1 VREDVEAYPGELSAI
16 DGRCRPADHH
26 PVAGAHAQRHRR
38 LTPRTDLMTS
48 QTGKNIR
55 LAFKAQG
62 ALGTLASGS
71 GAIGLDVRPS
81 QGLMLK
87 FAQAASQLIRRDGM
101 SVKPRQG
108 SKSVAGTYSTELIVD
123 ALDEILEGVLRGTWA
138 AAINVTESTLTS
150 CTITGSGATLTF
162 AAGSLISAGARVG
175 MMAKLVSM
183 ATAANNGKW
192 FPILA
197 ISADGRTVTTK
208 SGILTDETADS
219 AFTITLA
226 RTLIQ
231 GDPPTERY
239 FTIEEYFQDIDL
251 SKVAQD
257 CKFHT
262 LNFSAAPD
270 QPIEIGFDVAGRDLD
285 VFASGSSPT
294 FTSPTFVTANPLYLA
309 DGGIYINGTS
319 YVNLTAFRFSLSMSA
334 ILQAVIGSRL
344 APDVALGNA
353 IISGEFMGTIEDD
366 SFLNLAQAET
376 QLSVLLHCAER
387 ETDPAD
393 FISFF
398 LGNMSMGDFSTP
410 FGQDGLLIQSI
421 PMVGGK
427 DERGATAGYA
437 PTQLLIST
445 SAT

>member
-1 VREDVEAYPGELSAI
+1 MA
-16 DGRCRPADHH
+16 
-26 PVAGAHAQRHRR
+26 
-38 LTPRTDLMTS
+38 S

-55 LAFKAQG
+55 LAFKVQS
-62 ALGTLASGS
+62 ALGTLSSGAS
-71 GAIGLDVRPS
+71 AIGLDVRPS
-81 QGLMLK
+81 QGLSLK

-101 SVKPRQG
+101 SIKPRQG
-108 SKSVAGTYSTELIVD
+108 SKSVAGGYSTELFVD
-123 ALDEILEGVLRGTWA
+123 ALDEILEAVCRGTWA
-138 AAINVTESTLTS
+138 AAVNTTESTLTS
-150 CTITGSGATLTF
+150 CTITGTGATLTF
-162 AAGSLISAGARVG
+162 GGGSLITAGGRVG
-175 MMAKLVSM
+175 MMAKLASM
-183 ATAANNGKW
+183 STSANNGKW

-208 SGILTDETADS
+208 SGILTDQALDAS
-219 AFTITLA
+219 FTITLA

-257 CKFHT
+257 CKFHSLT
-262 LNFSAAPD
+262 FSAAPD
-270 QPIEIGFDVAGRDLD
+270 QPIEISFDVAGRDLD
-285 VFASGSSPT
+285 VFAAGSSPT
-294 FTSPTFVTANPLYLA
+294 FSSPTFVTANPLYLA
-309 DGGIYINGTS
+309 DGAIYINGVG
-319 YVNLTAFRFSLSMSA
+319 YVNLTGFKFTLSLSA

-353 IISGEFMGTIEDD
+353 IIAGEFMGTIEDD
-366 SFLNLAQAET
+366 TFLNLAQAET

-387 ETDPAD
+387 ESDPAD